1 MTVKESF
8 YKIFQQHAHNE
19 NIALYT
25 PDGQHYSYSEILR
38 QAEQLNHNFY
48 GCVAN
53 KRLLIF
59 ILCQQN
65 AATAVAITAL
75 LTGKHVALL
84 IPDSINEEQLKKLTD
99 SYQPNIIYHTDND
112 KIHFVTDKKHH
123 LHSELC
129 LLLSTSGSTGSP
141 KQVKLSRNNLF
152 ENARSIITYLNIDEN
167 EKAITSLPLNYSYGL
182 SVLTSHLLAG
192 ASILVTDA
200 SIMTRKFWQQLE
212 EFHIS
217 SIAGVPYTYQMFQR
231 LKLTE
236 KKLPHLNM
244 MTQAGGKLDA
254 ERVHLFADYAQRS
267 NKQFFIMYGQTE
279 ATARMAYL
287 KPVDVLKFPESI
299 GSEIPG
305 GCLSL
310 IDENNTLINE
320 TETIGEL
327 VYKGPNVMMGY
338 AVDYNNLSIAS
349 ELDELKTG
357 DLAYRNVEGLY
368 FITGRKSRFLK
379 IFGMRVS
386 LSDIEQ
392 SLKNEA
398 YEVVCSGQD
407 DCLTILVVFNGHHA
421 KSKQIKQIED
431 EIKRFI
437 HERFNIHPDVV
448 KVTADQS
455 IPLNDNGKIDYKK
468 VYEYVIE
475 ASL

>member
-1 MTVKESF
+1 M
-8 YKIFQQHAHNE
+8 QQHVLNE
-19 NIALYT
+19 NIALHT
-25 PDGQHYSYSEILR
+25 PDGHHFSYLELCR
-38 QAEQLNHNFY
+38 LAEQLNQNF
-48 GCVAN
+48 CQRIAN

-59 ILCQQN
+59 ILCQKN
-65 AATAVAITAL
+65 VATVVAIVAM
-75 LTGKHVALL
+75 LTGKHVAVL
-84 IPDSINEEQLKKLTD
+84 IPDSINNEHLKKLINN
-99 SYQPNIIYHTDND
+99 YQPNIIYHTDND
-112 KIHFVTDKKHH
+112 EIQFVTDKKHH

-141 KQVKLSRNNLF
+141 KQVKLSRTNLF
-152 ENARSIITYLNIDEN
+152 ENAKSITTYLNIDKN

-200 SIMTRKFWQQLE
+200 SIMTRKFWDQLE
-212 EFHIS
+212 EFQIS
-217 SIAGVPYTYQMFQR
+217 SIAGVPYTYKMFQR

-236 KKLPHLNM
+236 KKLPYLRT

-254 ERVHLFADYAQRS
+254 DLVHLFSDYARQS

-287 KPVDVLKFPESI
+287 KPSDVLIYSESI

-305 GCLSL
+305 GSLSL
-310 IDENNTLINE
+310 IDENNNIIIESE
-320 TETIGEL
+320 TFGEL

-338 AVDYNNLSIAS
+338 AVDYNNLSRAS

-357 DLAYRNVEGLY
+357 DLAYRNAEGLY
-368 FITGRKSRFLK
+368 FITARKSRFLK

-386 LSDIEQ
+386 LSDVEQ
-392 SLKNEA
+392 SLKNET

-407 DCLTILVVFNGHHA
+407 DCLTILLVLNDHRA
-421 KSKQIKQIED
+421 QSKQIKQIED
-431 EIKRFI
+431 EIKQFI
-437 HERFNIHPDVV
+437 CEQLNIHPDAV
-448 KVTADQS
+448 KVKAYQS

-468 VYEYVIE
+468 VYEQVIA